1 MPKILSLKPM
11 ISEKAYALSQDRN
24 TYVFGVGK
32 AANCQQVA
40 EAVATQFKVTV
51 AAVRLSSTP
60 GKKQSII
67 SRGRRLNRVVNAE
80 RLALRARSD
89 GRGLRQPD
97 RLPSCRR
104 QIPPHPKLASDT
116 RKRHPP
122 IERR

>member
-67 SRGRRLNRVVNAE
+67 SRGRRLNRVGQRPGIRKAYVTLKAGDKLPFFAAVEEAAE
-80 RLALRARSD
+80 KEKAAEA
-89 GRGLRQPD
+89 
-97 RLPSCRR
+97 
-104 QIPPHPKLASDT
+104 KA
-116 RKRHPP
+116 KNK
-122 IERR
+122 EAKE